1 MSEHTVV
8 SYFGDK
14 FANTCIKRR
23 ICCRLANMHLMKL
36 LSAFCAHQISDNFWH
51 LVPHTSI
58 PTSQIS
64 TGDSLVVEVSYP
76 ACPGPR
82 DKVPGAFFK
91 YLLKCFNKY
100 QLRYSKRYLLKY
112 SYNTESH
119 FRFDFIG
126 SQGFQVVGAPFILV
140 RTVIITISF
149 TTVIINIMIFII
161 PIIITI
167 IIIILIIL
175 VKLKRWG
182 TRCSWRCR
190 RCVLLQDFQH
200 EVT

>member
-1 MSEHTVV
+1 M
-8 SYFGDK
+8 
-14 FANTCIKRR
+14 
-23 ICCRLANMHLMKL
+23 
-36 LSAFCAHQISDNFWH
+36 
-51 LVPHTSI
+51 
-58 PTSQIS
+58 
-64 TGDSLVVEVSYP
+64 VEVSYP

-100 QLRYSKRYLLKY
+100 QLKYSKRYLLKY

-119 FRFDFIG
+119 CRFDFIG

-161 PIIITI
+161 AIIITTRPKPAYGRQG
-167 IIIILIIL
+167 LAGL
-175 VKLKRWG
+175 WG
-182 TRCSWRCR
+182 QDTDQGGTFWD
-190 RCVLLQDFQH
+190 VLNVSLRASGTQLS
-200 EVT
+200 